1 MMADERVRQLRS
13 LALLVE
19 ARNSIDSAIAELI
32 GRPAGVG
39 HIGEYVASV
48 VFGIELETSAVKAG
62 YDGRFMEGRLA
73 GRTVNI
79 KLYGKR
85 ESLLDINERYVPEFY
100 LVLTGPKANPGT
112 SRLTTR
118 PIVIDKVFLFDA
130 QDLINAQI
138 TRGAKLGDASSVL
151 SRQWSAARVYPRPET
166 PPLQLS
172 ELQVSQLQ
180 LFSSPVSPTS
190 TAATRR

>member
-85 ESLLDINERYVPEFY
+85 ESLLDI
-100 LVLTGPKANPGT
+100 T
-112 SRLTTR
+112 SATCQTSILSLPAQR
-118 PIVIDKVFLFDA
+118 PI
-130 QDLINAQI
+130 
-138 TRGAKLGDASSVL
+138 LGHLV
-151 SRQWSAARVYPRPET
+151 
-166 PPLQLS
+166 
-172 ELQVSQLQ
+172 
-180 LFSSPVSPTS
+180 
-190 TAATRR
+190 